1 MKQNADSDFMEF
13 ENLDVQQMLRN
24 FREISDSMPPPQYQT
39 TDQLSESQVGY
50 LKDIYNFKDQ
60 LKSDLSD
67 DRLQSIR
74 EKISQMKE

>member
-1 MKQNADSDFMEF
+1 MKQTTDSDFMEF

-50 LKDIYNFKDQ
+50 LKDIYHFKDQ

-67 DRLQSIR
+67 DRL
-74 EKISQMKE
+74 